1 MSAER
6 VSTMTP
12 EEYLAW
18 EREAETKHEYLDGQV
33 FDMAGAS
40 RQHSLIVVNLASEL
54 RARRR
59 GSPCAV
65 HSSDLRVQAEETGLY
80 TYPDVVVACGQPRF
94 ADQKED
100 TLLNPKMI
108 VEVLSP
114 STETNDRTWK
124 WAHYRRLGSLAEYVM
139 VSQVRYHVEQF
150 LRQPDG
156 AWLFRE
162 YTDAES
168 VLRLP
173 SLGCEIPLS
182 EIYALVEMAP

>member
-54 RARRR
+54 RA
-59 GSPCAV
+59 
-65 HSSDLRVQAEETGLY
+65 
-80 TYPDVVVACGQPRF
+80 YPDVVVACGQPRF